1 VKKFAGL
8 VVGSLASGIG
18 LLAISSPAQALV
30 SCTGNKT
37 FGSAAGGSGANCGV
51 LHVGGTFELDVTSFF
66 ASLGTS
72 PFDGTQFGV
81 GIVTSGQS
89 QVSFSNV
96 KAVVSG
102 ELTPLATPIPFA
114 GPIAIWGGTTD
125 PAPSGLGDPNPFG
138 SALAVN
144 GFTYSAASPAGTLGA
159 FQEISFD
166 FTQTGVGGFGSW
178 KASPNDIKLTK
189 VDSFIITGK
198 LDSVGTGDPDASNI
212 ISFAVGPGGI
222 PVSGSTVGGY
232 FTAQVPGPLPLA
244 GVAAAFA
251 WSRRLRRK
259 QAVGTRNE
267 AL

>member
-30 SCTGNKT
+30 SCTGNNT

-96 KAVVSG
+96 MAVVTGMAGMTSFNSD
-102 ELTPLATPIPFA
+102 PIS
-114 GPIAIWGGTTD
+114 IWGSTTG
-125 PAPSGLGDPNPFG
+125 PAPSGLGNPNPFG
-138 SALAVN
+138 SATGAN
-144 GFTYSAASPAGTLGA
+144 FAYSATNGPVAPTGA
-159 FQEISFD
+159 FREISFNFAD
-166 FTQTGVGGFGSW
+166 LGVGGFGSW
-178 KASPNDIKLTK
+178 KASPTQVGLTQ
-189 VDSFIITGK
+189 VDRFIITGK